1 MTCVLDANA
10 GIEIILNRPKAV
22 HFKAFINQCNKII
35 SSDLYKAEVANTLWK
50 YIIAGYLSK
59 DKAADLLQLAQNLVD
74 EYYEIDKNNSEALI
88 ESVRVKHSVYD
99 MLYLTL
105 ARREGAILLSLDRKL
120 LLLAKK
126 NGIEI
131 FERYV

>member
-1 MTCVLDANA
+1 MTGVLDANA

-22 HFKAFINQCNKII
+22 HFKEFINQCKKTI

-50 YIIAGYLSK
+50 YINGGYLSK
-59 DKAADLLQLAQNLVD
+59 DKAIELLQLAQNLVD

-105 ARREGAILLSLDRKL
+105 ARREGAILLTLDKKL
-120 LLLAKK
+120 LILAKK
-126 NGIEI
+126 NGIETL
-131 FERYV
+131 